1 MKKKTIRK
9 ILIIVLALV
18 FLGSSGMLL
27 KHELERREA
36 ADIYAQ
42 AQQMAV
48 STPTPAQTPPPTQSP
63 QPEHTPEPSPEQT
76 TEPDPEQTPL
86 PVKPSR
92 PPEEE
97 EVLPRVDLDALRG
110 VSGDVIGW
118 IEIPGTGLAYP
129 LMQGEDNDYYLNHS
143 WNGRRVAAG
152 SIFMECQC
160 AADFTDFNTII
171 YGHRMTYDA
180 MFAYLKY
187 YKNLSYWQAHP
198 LVYIVE
204 QGGTRCYEIFAA
216 YEASVKSCVY
226 WLKVT
231 DDAHK
236 QAVIDFALEHSVID
250 TGVIPQT
257 TDRILTLSTCT
268 ESGHATRW
276 VVQAV
281 ERQKN

>member
-1 MKKKTIRK
+1 MKKKTVRK

-18 FLGSSGMLL
+18 FLGSCGMLL
-27 KHELERREA
+27 KYELERREA

-42 AQQMAV
+42 AQQMAA
-48 STPTPAQTPPPTQSP
+48 STPSPTPIQSP
-63 QPEHTPEPSPEQT
+63 QPEYTPEPSPEQT
-76 TEPDPEQTPL
+76 DEPLPEYTPP

-92 PPEEE
+92 APVEEE
-97 EVLPRVDLDALRG
+97 TLPRVDLDALRS
-110 VSGDVIGW
+110 VNGDVIGW
-118 IEIPGTGLAYP
+118 IEIPDTGLAYP
-129 LMQGEDNDYYLNHS
+129 LMQGEDNDYYLNRS
-143 WNGRRVAAG
+143 WNGRRLAAG

-187 YKNLSYWQAHP
+187 YKDLSYWQAHP

-204 QGGTRCYEIFAA
+204 QGGVRCYEIFAA

-231 DDAHK
+231 EDEHK

-250 TGVIPQT
+250 TGVRPQT

-281 ERQKN
+281 ERPVS

>member
-1 MKKKTIRK
+1 MKKKTVRK

-18 FLGSSGMLL
+18 FLGSCGMLL
-27 KHELERREA
+27 KYELERREA

-48 STPTPAQTPPPTQSP
+48 STASPTPTQSP

-76 TEPDPEQTPL
+76 DELLPEYTPP

-92 PPEEE
+92 TPEE
-97 EVLPRVDLDALRG
+97 EVLPRVDLDALRSVNG
-110 VSGDVIGW
+110 EVIGW
-118 IEIPGTGLAYP
+118 IEIPDTGLAYP
-129 LMQGEDNDYYLNHS
+129 LMQGEDNDYYLNRS
-143 WNGRRVAAG
+143 WNGRRLAAG

-187 YKNLSYWQAHP
+187 YKDLSYWQAHP

-204 QGGTRCYEIFAA
+204 QGGVRCYEIFAA

-231 DDAHK
+231 EDEHK

-250 TGVIPQT
+250 TGVRPQT

-281 ERQKN
+281 ERTRP

>member
-1 MKKKTIRK
+1 MKKKTVRK

-18 FLGSSGMLL
+18 FLGSCGMLL
-27 KHELERREA
+27 KYELERREA

-42 AQQMAV
+42 AQQMAA
-48 STPTPAQTPPPTQSP
+48 STPSPTPTQSP

-76 TEPDPEQTPL
+76 DEPLPEYTPP

-92 PPEEE
+92 TPKE
-97 EVLPRVDLDALRG
+97 EVLPRVDLDALRSVNG
-110 VSGDVIGW
+110 EVIGW
-118 IEIPGTGLAYP
+118 IEIPDTGLAYP
-129 LMQGEDNDYYLNHS
+129 LMQGEDNDYYLNRS
-143 WNGRRVAAG
+143 WNGRRLAAG

-187 YKNLSYWQAHP
+187 YKDLSYWQDHP

-204 QGGTRCYEIFAA
+204 QGGVRCYEIFAA

-231 DDAHK
+231 EDEHK

-250 TGVIPQT
+250 TGVRPQT

-281 ERQKN
+281 ERTRP

>member
-1 MKKKTIRK
+1 MKKKTVRK

-18 FLGSSGMLL
+18 FLGSCGMLL
-27 KHELERREA
+27 KHEMERREA

-48 STPTPAQTPPPTQSP
+48 SMPSPTPTQSP

-76 TEPDPEQTPL
+76 GELLPEYTPP

-92 PPEEE
+92 APVEEE
-97 EVLPRVDLDALRG
+97 TLPRVDLDALRS
-110 VSGDVIGW
+110 VNGDVIGW
-118 IEIPGTGLAYP
+118 IEIPDTGLAYP
-129 LMQGEDNDYYLNHS
+129 LMQGEDNDYYLNRS
-143 WNGRRVAAG
+143 WNGRRLAAG

-187 YKNLSYWQAHP
+187 YKDLSYWQAHP

-204 QGGTRCYEIFAA
+204 QGGVRCYEIFAA

-231 DDAHK
+231 EDAHK

-250 TGVIPQT
+250 TGVRPQT

-281 ERQKN
+281 ERPAS

>member
-1 MKKKTIRK
+1 MKKKTVRK

-18 FLGSSGMLL
+18 FLGSCGMLL
-27 KHELERREA
+27 KYELERREA

-42 AQQMAV
+42 AQQMAA
-48 STPTPAQTPPPTQSP
+48 STPSPTPTQSP

-76 TEPDPEQTPL
+76 DELLPEYTPP

-92 PPEEE
+92 TPQE
-97 EVLPRVDLDALRG
+97 EVLPRVDLDALRSVNG
-110 VSGDVIGW
+110 EVIGW
-118 IEIPGTGLAYP
+118 IEIPDTGLAYP
-129 LMQGEDNDYYLNHS
+129 LMQGENNDYYLNRS
-143 WNGRRVAAG
+143 WNGRRLAAG

-187 YKNLSYWQAHP
+187 YKDLSYWQAHP

-204 QGGTRCYEIFAA
+204 QGGVRCYEIFAA

-231 DDAHK
+231 EDEHK

-250 TGVIPQT
+250 TGVRPQT

-281 ERQKN
+281 ERTRP

>member
-48 STPTPAQTPPPTQSP
+48 STPTPTQTPPPTQSP

-76 TEPDPEQTPL
+76 TEPNPEQTPL

-97 EVLPRVDLDALRG
+97 EVLPRVDLDALRS
-110 VSGDVIGW
+110 VNGDVIGW

-129 LMQGEDNDYYLNHS
+129 LMQGDDNDYYLNHS

-231 DDAHK
+231 DDTHK

>member
-1 MKKKTIRK
+1 MKKKTVRK

-18 FLGSSGMLL
+18 FLGSCGMLL
-27 KHELERREA
+27 KYELERREA

-48 STPTPAQTPPPTQSP
+48 STASPTPIQSP

-76 TEPDPEQTPL
+76 DELLPEYTPP

-92 PPEEE
+92 IPEE
-97 EVLPRVDLDALRG
+97 EVLPRVDLDALRSVNG
-110 VSGDVIGW
+110 EVIGW
-118 IEIPGTGLAYP
+118 IEIPDTGLAYP
-129 LMQGEDNDYYLNHS
+129 LMQGEDNDYYLNRS
-143 WNGRRVAAG
+143 WNGRRLAAG

-187 YKNLSYWQAHP
+187 YKDLSYWQAHP

-204 QGGTRCYEIFAA
+204 QGGVRCYEIFAA

-226 WLKVT
+226 WLKVAE
-231 DDAHK
+231 DEHK

-250 TGVIPQT
+250 TGVRPQT

-281 ERQKN
+281 ERTRP

>member
-1 MKKKTIRK
+1 MKKKTVRK

-18 FLGSSGMLL
+18 FLGSCGMLL
-27 KHELERREA
+27 KYELERREA

-42 AQQMAV
+42 AQQMAA
-48 STPTPAQTPPPTQSP
+48 STPSPTPTQSP

-76 TEPDPEQTPL
+76 DEPLPEYTPP

-92 PPEEE
+92 TPKE
-97 EVLPRVDLDALRG
+97 EVLPRVDLDALRSVNG
-110 VSGDVIGW
+110 EVIGW
-118 IEIPGTGLAYP
+118 IEIPDTGLAYP
-129 LMQGEDNDYYLNHS
+129 LMQGEDNDYYLNRS
-143 WNGRRVAAG
+143 WNGRRLAAG

-187 YKNLSYWQAHP
+187 YKDLSYWQAHP

-204 QGGTRCYEIFAA
+204 QGGVRCYEIFAA

-231 DDAHK
+231 EDEHK

-250 TGVIPQT
+250 TGVRPQT

-281 ERQKN
+281 ERTRP

>member
-1 MKKKTIRK
+1 MKKKTVRK

-18 FLGSSGMLL
+18 FLGSCGMLL
-27 KHELERREA
+27 KYELERREA

-42 AQQMAV
+42 AQQMAA
-48 STPTPAQTPPPTQSP
+48 STPSPTPTQSP

-76 TEPDPEQTPL
+76 DELLPEYTPP

-92 PPEEE
+92 IPEE
-97 EVLPRVDLDALRG
+97 EVLPRVDLDALRSVNG
-110 VSGDVIGW
+110 EVIGW
-118 IEIPGTGLAYP
+118 IEIPDTGLAYP
-129 LMQGEDNDYYLNHS
+129 LMQGEDNDYYLNRS
-143 WNGRRVAAG
+143 WNGRRLAAG

-187 YKNLSYWQAHP
+187 YKDLSYWQAHP

-204 QGGTRCYEIFAA
+204 QGGVRCYEIFAA

-231 DDAHK
+231 EDEHK

-250 TGVIPQT
+250 TGVRPQT

-281 ERQKN
+281 ERTRP

>member
-1 MKKKTIRK
+1 MKKKTVRK

-18 FLGSSGMLL
+18 FLGSCGMLL
-27 KHELERREA
+27 KYELERREA

-42 AQQMAV
+42 AQQMAA
-48 STPTPAQTPPPTQSP
+48 STPSPTPIQSP

-76 TEPDPEQTPL
+76 DELLPEYTPP

-92 PPEEE
+92 IPEE
-97 EVLPRVDLDALRG
+97 EVLPRVDLDALRS
-110 VSGDVIGW
+110 VNGDVIGW
-118 IEIPGTGLAYP
+118 IEIPDTGLAYP
-129 LMQGEDNDYYLNHS
+129 LMQGEDNDYYLNRS
-143 WNGRRVAAG
+143 WNGRRLAAG

-187 YKNLSYWQAHP
+187 YKDLSYWQAHP

-204 QGGTRCYEIFAA
+204 QGGVRCYEIFAA

-231 DDAHK
+231 EDEHK

-250 TGVIPQT
+250 TGVRPQT

-281 ERQKN
+281 ERTRP